1 MSGPERI
8 APGVSVVVPVLGR
21 VPSTERMLA
30 SLRAAAERC
39 PEPVE
44 IILIDDSGPTDAARH
59 REHCDRHGAR
69 YLRGP
74 RHVGAKRNL
83 GVRHASHDL
92 LLFTDSD
99 CRATPDLLRI
109 HVAAIRDA
117 PETAGLA
124 GPTIVEVSPTRVFRI
139 MRRSHLLHADLERP
153 ALGGPLEWATTSNL
167 LVRKDAF
174 EQVGGFVE
182 RSLLVAGGEDVDLGV
197 RLTRAGLKLRSQPD
211 ALVVHDRLSSDTLH
225 TIWRRLYGYGR
236 SEQWLIVVHPDRR
249 APRWNPV
256 VAVGASGAVALAA
269 APSTGGLSF
278 ALVPATAAIA
288 IGLRASARHEAGSGL
303 RGAANAV
310 ACAILECSFD
320 IGAAVASFQLRRP
333 GLLFAGFRPAPEGG
347 PDA

>member
-1 MSGPERI
+1 MADIAAAAAKVARHLEEGATPMSGTESI

-109 HVAAIRDA
+109 HVEAIRKCTGD
-117 PETAGLA
+117 G
-124 GPTIVEVSPTRVFRI
+124 
-139 MRRSHLLHADLERP
+139 
-153 ALGGPLEWATTSNL
+153 
-167 LVRKDAF
+167 
-174 EQVGGFVE
+174 
-182 RSLLVAGGEDVDLGV
+182 
-197 RLTRAGLKLRSQPD
+197 RA
-211 ALVVHDRLSSDTLH
+211 
-225 TIWRRLYGYGR
+225 
-236 SEQWLIVVHPDRR
+236 RR
-249 APRWNPV
+249 ADNRRGQPHQGLQDHAPV
-256 VAVGASGAVALAA
+256 PP
-269 APSTGGLSF
+269 AP
-278 ALVPATAAIA
+278 
-288 IGLRASARHEAGSGL
+288 
-303 RGAANAV
+303 
-310 ACAILECSFD
+310 
-320 IGAAVASFQLRRP
+320 RRP
-333 GLLFAGFRPAPEGG
+333 GAPSARRPARMGDHIEPAG
-347 PDA
+347 PQGRVRRRSADS